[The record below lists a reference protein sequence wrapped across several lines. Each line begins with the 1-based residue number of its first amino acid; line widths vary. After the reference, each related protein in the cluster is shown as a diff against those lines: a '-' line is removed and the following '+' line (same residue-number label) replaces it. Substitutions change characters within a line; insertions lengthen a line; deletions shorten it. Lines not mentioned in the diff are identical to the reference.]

1 VALAP
6 VSDQALA
13 DLMNFVVFDLGGGQ
27 AAVPG
32 ASPFTAAEVNVLR
45 RHPLRDVSLLV
56 YRARLVEDVIQ
67 RCGAPVKLRAYGSPR
82 ELRDQ

>member
-13 DLMNFVVFDLGGGQ
+13 DLMNFVVFDMGGGQ